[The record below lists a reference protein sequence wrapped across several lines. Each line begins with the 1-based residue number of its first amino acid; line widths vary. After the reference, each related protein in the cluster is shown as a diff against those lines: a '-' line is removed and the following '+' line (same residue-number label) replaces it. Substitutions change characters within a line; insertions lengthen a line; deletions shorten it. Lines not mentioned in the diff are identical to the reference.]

1 MKPVIYNRE
10 VERQGVLRRAHHI
23 GYERVFN
30 DLHTASFDLPVPDAD
45 VALCENT
52 HYIVDIYDGDR
63 YIDKFRITGQP
74 QECVTEAGAVYRY
87 ACDHVIA
94 FLADCRIDGY
104 LEVGGTGVSTRQVIE
119 TLLARQQDEWGF
131 ARWRLGRC
139 DFDFYFQYAFENT
152 DVLNA
157 LYAVPKCFLDSY
169 HFTFD
174 TTAYPWTVNLIRGTE
189 EANCAIQY
197 RRNLQW
203 IKRTK
208 DVTSLCTRLYCL
220 GSGEGVNQT
229 NIKRL
234 TGGVN
239 YIESQT
245 RSKHG
250 IIAKHLIDRS
260 ISDDELLY
268 AKGRALLA
276 EIDEP
281 MYSYVVGGLDLHR
294 KTGLDFDLMD
304 EGRVVRVQDEEAGI
318 DFTKP
323 ILSVRKDD
331 VELDPLG
338 IEITVA
344 NRTEDIAS
352 TIENLSARAAI
363 TAQYSQGA
371 TNLFPMQVTDN
382 ADPGHPA
389 VFKFFV
395 PESCAKINAVKL
407 SWQMSAFRAYE
418 TGAEAGGGISSTTLE
433 GGASVKTTTSG
444 GSVTK
449 TIPQRV
455 VSITKW
461 TGGPLDVET
470 YQSVT
475 HTGYPVDPDALNT
488 IIVET
493 DAATGNTGT
502 SAEQN
507 TGVSRNADGAMLS
520 TGSGGSGSTGSA
532 SGNTGTPIGTA
543 SGAAMT
549 ETGTGGPTTTG
560 STSASVTVDTY
571 TAYTSSSSPGTD
583 SAGTHSHTVKSH
595 THSISGH
602 RHTLGTDAS
611 YTGYY
616 YLNDTGGSSPGT
628 GSNGSHSHTVNSH
641 SHEMTH
647 KHTASGGSHTHSV
660 DQHSHGMNHYH
671 AIGSHTHS
679 MPEHSHSMSHWHTID
694 GHRHSL
700 GNHTHKFSHRHNMQH
715 YHDLSHSHTIGSF
728 EIDIPGHTH
737 EVSIPAHE
745 HSFTLLNHTHDIVY
759 GIYEGGIA
767 SGVSISVDGNA
778 IPADKLLDEN
788 GYPVAELDVVGYM
801 ATDGDGRITR
811 GTWHEVLLT
820 PDSLTRIE
828 AFLFVQTFV
837 RSYSGG
843 EY

>member
-131 ARWRLGRC
+131 VRWRLGRC
-139 DFDFYFQYAFENT
+139 DFDFYLQYAFENT

-157 LYAVPKCFLDSY
+157 LYSVPKCFLESY

-174 TTAYPWTVNLIRGTE
+174 TAAYPWTVNLIRGTE

-418 TGAEAGGGISSTTLE
+418 TGAEAGGGELLSTLE
-433 GGASVKTTTSG
+433 GGGSTRTSSSGGATTVTSSERVVTSDMFTSG
-444 GSVTK
+444 
-449 TIPQRV
+449 P
-455 VSITKW
+455 VS
-461 TGGPLDVET
+461 GREGAAVEFT
-470 YQSVT
+470 TLMYST
-475 HTGYPVDPDALNT
+475 AGTTDIAL
-488 IIVET
+488 E
-493 DAATGNTGT
+493 
-502 SAEQN
+502 
-507 TGVSRNADGAMLS
+507 TGVA
-520 TGSGGSGSTGSA
+520 SGTTGSA
-532 SGNTGTPIGTA
+532 TGNTGTPIGTA

-560 STSASVTVDTY
+560 SASASVTVNTY

-583 SAGTHSHTVKSH
+583 SAGTHSHTVSSH

-616 YLNDTGGSSPGT
+616 YLNDTGSSSPGT

-647 KHTASGGSHTHSV
+647 KHTASDAGHTHSLE
-660 DQHSHGMNHYH
+660 QHSHGINHYH

-679 MPEHSHSMSHWHTID
+679 LGAHTHSIPDHRHGIEHVHKGTVSFTIPEMSLSIPSHTHSVDIPSHTHSM
-694 GHRHSL
+694 
-700 GNHTHKFSHRHNMQH
+700 
-715 YHDLSHSHTIGSF
+715 
-728 EIDIPGHTH
+728 
-737 EVSIPAHE
+737 
-745 HSFTLLNHTHDIVY
+745 TLPDHTHDIVY

-801 ATDGDGRITR
+801 ATDGEGRITR